1 MSDRSIPYIDALVT
15 HPGSA
20 GAGGALIEQ
29 AVNTSVE
36 WGNDGMLKLA
46 PVNGNAKK
54 AYEAFGFVN
63 SGKAMTL
70 DPVDN
75 DKWCQQDGQWRL
87 QKYQDKKY
95 LAGFGE

>member
-1 MSDRSIPYIDALVT
+1 
-15 HPGSA
+15 
-20 GAGGALIEQ
+20 
-29 AVNTSVE
+29 
-36 WGNDGMLKLA
+36 MLKLA
-46 PVNGNAKK
+46 PVNGNAQK